1 MSAMPLSVI
10 IAIVLPLLGAIG
22 GLFAFVWRKLIK
34 PANGFLKDHEK
45 IKASIQTI
53 KEEVVTN
60 GGRSLKD
67 AVIQLKGTCDRIEDR
82 QKVINQR
89 SKASLHYQ
97 NEALFETDEHGKL
110 IWIND
115 KFYQVTGETLTNMEG
130 YNWVT
135 IIDEPERE
143 GCLKEFLSCIEMCRK
158 VDIETTS
165 MSGKTIRFVGY
176 PYKITDKAH
185 QGFLVHLS
193 F

>member
-1 MSAMPLSVI
+1 MSAMPLSEI

-53 KEEVVTN
+53 KEEVITN

-67 AVIQLKGTCDRIEDR
+67 AVVCLKATCERIEDR

-97 NEALFETDEHGKL
+97 NEALFETDEDGKL

-143 GCLKEFLSCIEMCRK
+143 GFLKEFLSCIEMCRK

>member
-1 MSAMPLSVI
+1 MSMPLSEV

-34 PANGFLKDHEK
+34 PANSFLRDHEK

-67 AVIQLKGTCDRIEDR
+67 AVIQLKRTCDRIEDR

-97 NEALFETDEHGKL
+97 NEALFETDKDGKL

-143 GCLKEFLSCIEMCRK
+143 GFLKEFLSCIEMCRK
-158 VDIETTS
+158 LDIETTS
-165 MSGKTIRFVGY
+165 NNGNTIRFVGY
-176 PYKITDKAH
+176 PYIVNDKAH
-185 QGFLVHLS
+185 HGFLVHVS

>member
-1 MSAMPLSVI
+1 MSVMPLSEI

-82 QKVINQR
+82 QKVINKR

-97 NEALFETDEHGKL
+97 NEALFETDEDGKL

-143 GCLKEFLSCIEMCRK
+143 GFLKEFLSCIEMCRK
-158 VDIETTS
+158 VDIETIS
-165 MSGKTIRFVGY
+165 VDGKKIRFVGY

>member
-1 MSAMPLSVI
+1 MSEMPLSEV

-97 NEALFETDEHGKL
+97 NEALFETDEDGKL

-143 GCLKEFLSCIEMCRK
+143 GFLKEFLSCIEMCRK

>member
-1 MSAMPLSVI
+1 MSAMPLSEI

-22 GLFAFVWRKLIK
+22 GLFAFVWKKLIK

-53 KEEVVTN
+53 KEEVITN

-67 AVIQLKGTCDRIEDR
+67 AVVCLKATCERIEDR

-97 NEALFETDEHGKL
+97 NEALFETDEDGKL

-143 GCLKEFLSCIEMCRK
+143 GFLKEFLSCIEMCRK

-165 MSGKTIRFVGY
+165 MSGNTIRFVGY

>member
-1 MSAMPLSVI
+1 MSEMPLSEV

-53 KEEVVTN
+53 KEEVITN

-67 AVIQLKGTCDRIEDR
+67 AVVCLKATCERIEDR

-97 NEALFETDEHGKL
+97 NEALFETDEDGKL

-143 GCLKEFLSCIEMCRK
+143 GFLKEFLSCIEMCRK

>member
-1 MSAMPLSVI
+1 MSVMPLSEI

-97 NEALFETDEHGKL
+97 NEALFETDEDGKL

-135 IIDEPERE
+135 IIDEAERE
-143 GCLKEFLSCIEMCRK
+143 GFLKEFLSCIEMCIK

-176 PYKITDKAH
+176 PYKISDKAH

>member
-1 MSAMPLSVI
+1 MSVMPLSEI

-97 NEALFETDEHGKL
+97 NEALFETDEDGKL

-143 GCLKEFLSCIEMCRK
+143 GFLKEFLSCIEMCRK
-158 VDIETTS
+158 LDIETTS
-165 MSGKTIRFVGY
+165 NGGNTIRFVGY
-176 PYKITDKAH
+176 PYIVNDKAH
-185 QGFLVHLS
+185 HGFLVHVS

>member
-1 MSAMPLSVI
+1 MSMPLSEV

-34 PANGFLKDHEK
+34 PANSFLKDHEK

-67 AVIQLKGTCDRIEDR
+67 AVIQLKRTCDRIETR

-97 NEALFETDEHGKL
+97 NEALFETDKDGKL

-115 KFYQVTGETLTNMEG
+115 N
-130 YNWVT
+130 
-135 IIDEPERE
+135 
-143 GCLKEFLSCIEMCRK
+143 
-158 VDIETTS
+158 
-165 MSGKTIRFVGY
+165 
-176 PYKITDKAH
+176 
-185 QGFLVHLS
+185 
-193 F
+193 

>member
-1 MSAMPLSVI
+1 MSAMPLSDI

-97 NEALFETDEHGKL
+97 NEALFETDEDGKL

-143 GCLKEFLSCIEMCRK
+143 GFLKEFLSCIEMCRK

>member
-1 MSAMPLSVI
+1 MSAMPLSEI

-67 AVIQLKGTCDRIEDR
+67 AVVCLKATCERIEDR

-97 NEALFETDEHGKL
+97 NEALFETDEDGKL

-143 GCLKEFLSCIEMCRK
+143 GFLKEFLSCIEMCRK

>member
-1 MSAMPLSVI
+1 MSAMPLSEI

-97 NEALFETDEHGKL
+97 NEALFETDEDGKL

-143 GCLKEFLSCIEMCRK
+143 GFLKEFLSCIEMCRK

>member
-1 MSAMPLSVI
+1 MSEMPLSEV

-34 PANGFLKDHEK
+34 PANSFLRDHEK

-97 NEALFETDEHGKL
+97 NEALFETDEDGKL

-143 GCLKEFLSCIEMCRK
+143 GFLKEFLSCIEMCRK

>member
-1 MSAMPLSVI
+1 MSVMPLSEI

-89 SKASLHYQ
+89 SKAS
-97 NEALFETDEHGKL
+97 
-110 IWIND
+110 
-115 KFYQVTGETLTNMEG
+115 
-130 YNWVT
+130 
-135 IIDEPERE
+135 
-143 GCLKEFLSCIEMCRK
+143 
-158 VDIETTS
+158 
-165 MSGKTIRFVGY
+165 
-176 PYKITDKAH
+176 
-185 QGFLVHLS
+185 
-193 F
+193 

>member
-1 MSAMPLSVI
+1 MSAMPLSEV

-22 GLFAFVWRKLIK
+22 GLFAFVWKKLIK
-34 PANGFLKDHEK
+34 PANGFLKDNEK

-67 AVIQLKGTCDRIEDR
+67 AVVCLKATCERIEDR
-82 QKVINQR
+82 QIVINQR

-97 NEALFETDEHGKL
+97 NEALFETDEDGKL

-143 GCLKEFLSCIEMCRK
+143 GFLKEFLSCIEMCRK

>member
-1 MSAMPLSVI
+1 MSMPLSEI
-10 IAIVLPLLGAIG
+10 LAIVLPLLGAIS

-34 PANGFLKDHEK
+34 PANSFLRDHEK

-67 AVIQLKGTCDRIEDR
+67 AVIQLKGTCDRIETR

-97 NEALFETDEHGKL
+97 NEALFETDKDGKL

-143 GCLKEFLSCIEMCRK
+143 GFLKEFLSCIEMCRK
-158 VDIETTS
+158 LDIETTS
-165 MSGKTIRFVGY
+165 NSGNTIRFVGY
-176 PYKITDKAH
+176 PYIVND
-185 QGFLVHLS
+185 
-193 F
+193 

>member
-1 MSAMPLSVI
+1 MSEMPLSEI

-45 IKASIQTI
+45 IKTSIQTI

-97 NEALFETDEHGKL
+97 NEALFETDVDGKL

-143 GCLKEFLSCIEMCRK
+143 GFLKEFLSCIEMCRK

>member
-1 MSAMPLSVI
+1 MSEMPLSEV

-97 NEALFETDEHGKL
+97 NEALFETDEDGKL

-143 GCLKEFLSCIEMCRK
+143 GFLKEFLSCIETCRK

-165 MSGKTIRFVGY
+165 MSRKTIRFVGY

>member
-1 MSAMPLSVI
+1 MSAMPLSEI

-53 KEEVVTN
+53 KEEVITN

-67 AVIQLKGTCDRIEDR
+67 AVVCLKATCERIEDR

-97 NEALFETDEHGKL
+97 NEALFETDEDGKL

-143 GCLKEFLSCIEMCRK
+143 GFLKEFLSCIEMCRK

-176 PYKITDKAH
+176 PYKITEESH

>member
-1 MSAMPLSVI
+1 MSVMPLSEI

-97 NEALFETDEHGKL
+97 NEALFETDEDGKL

-143 GCLKEFLSCIEMCRK
+143 GFLKEFLSCIEMCRK